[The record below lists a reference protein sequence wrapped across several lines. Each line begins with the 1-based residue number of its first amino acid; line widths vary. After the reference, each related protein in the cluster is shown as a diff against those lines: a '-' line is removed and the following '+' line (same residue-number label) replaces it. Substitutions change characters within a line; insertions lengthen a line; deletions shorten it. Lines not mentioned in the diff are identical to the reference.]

1 MISQPDQ
8 ESFFSIIDTSF
19 LSTELY
25 YIMCACI
32 MKTTTEANKDD
43 ITRQK

>member
-1 MISQPDQ
+1 
-8 ESFFSIIDTSF
+8 

-25 YIMCACI
+25 HIMCACI

-43 ITRQK
+43 ITLQ